1 MCIAVPEKIVSLR
14 ESEAGL
20 WGKTER
26 AGIVHETDLSLLD
39 GVRVG
44 DWVLVFRGSALRVVP
59 EEEAMKVEAALR
71 AVSSAAVGEEDAAM
85 IAAGFEDLENPDD
98 RLPPHLKA
106 MLKKE
111 KKDE

>member
-1 MCIAVPEKIVSLR
+1 MCIAVPEKIVSIR
-14 ESEAGL
+14 ETETGL

-26 AGIVHETDLSLLD
+26 AGVVHETDLSLLD
-39 GVRVG
+39 AVRSG

-59 EEEAMKVEAALR
+59 EEEAMRVEAALR

-85 IAAGFEDLENPDD
+85 IAAGFEDLGNPDD

-106 MLKKE
+106 MLKNE